1 MRLDMSLTTTLV
13 FGSTRRR
20 RIVKKVLLPLDL
32 NNFDGEDSSVRY
44 RGKCVFD
51 FSFI

>member
-13 FGSTRRR
+13 FGSMRR

-44 RGKCVFD
+44 RGKCVSD